1 MLSQRRYR
9 PWNRLALL
17 WHQPRKI
24 SNGSNSC
31 CIAMLGVSENGEMMF
46 RFCLVIF
53 LFYIKDWEKGG
64 VISFRILCLNM
75 SSDNIQC
82 STFHTSLSALD
93 LMSSCIHTNLSLS
106 FFLIAANKVLPRRM
120 RRSGRWDGQKGQR
133 HRIINWHRNRRW
145 RRPPGPTALC
155 VGDFEST
162 CDYHEDNQRQEKA
175 ISGWCGKT
183 FSCTTSIWRIE

>member
-106 FFLIAANKVLPRRM
+106 FFWSPQTRYCQDACGAVADGMDKKVKDIESLIGIETDDDVGHQVPPLSALGISNRPVITM
-120 RRSGRWDGQKGQR
+120 RTIKGRKKR
-133 HRIINWHRNRRW
+133 
-145 RRPPGPTALC
+145 
-155 VGDFEST
+155 
-162 CDYHEDNQRQEKA
+162 
-175 ISGWCGKT
+175 
-183 FSCTTSIWRIE
+183 